1 MAQTLVRV
9 LVHLIFSTKD
19 RANVILP
26 DVESEL
32 HTYLAGIANK
42 LDSPCLAVNGT
53 RDHVHMLVSQSKNL
67 ALAKLLE
74 EVKKGS
80 SKWIK
85 TKGAAFRTFHWQ
97 DGYAAFSVSQ
107 SKVTAVE
114 AYIAGQKE
122 HHRRKSFQEELIQF
136 LRKHGVEY
144 DERYIWR

>member
-1 MAQTLVRV
+1 MAQTLVRI

-19 RANVILP
+19 RANLIRP

-32 HTYLAGIANK
+32 HTYLDGIANN
-42 LDSPCLAVNGT
+42 LDSPCLAINGT
-53 RDHVHMLVSQSKNL
+53 SDHVHMLVSQTKNQ
-67 ALAKLLE
+67 ALAKLVE

-97 DGYAAFSVSQ
+97 DGYTAFSVSQ
-107 SKVTAVE
+107 SKVAAVE
-114 AYIAGQKE
+114 AYIAGQKQ
-122 HHRRKSFQEELIQF
+122 HHRRRSFQEELIQF
-136 LRKHGVEY
+136 LRMHGVEY